1 MKNKMINRTLLFL
14 IALMPSVCWGLD
26 DACNAPEKFT
36 YDKRC
41 YVTEEQKK
49 IFPYNTVVGLQDSEE
64 DIYCTGTIIRKNDD
78 AQFKVYTAK
87 HCTDNDEDHVP
98 DTTIT
103 VKTQNGN
110 VYKATNES
118 IPTGAYGNY
127 NLAEGNLYSG
137 DWAQYDIIDAPDNLL
152 ATNFT
157 TRHSGFRGEIE
168 AAAENSSAIGKVVAP
183 IKAIF
188 QDNNFNVQVVG
199 YGALKIMSDEDIQN
213 FKDKYNKFLEENLE
227 TTVKKIYEGLPE
239 EEMQEKIDVH
249 KKYSNGYTFGGSISV
264 YHPIVMA
271 FLAYNMDEMLSIFN
285 DENLKVS
292 FCQLN
297 SDGYQQGC
305 QTWGGNS
312 GGPIFDKDGKLM
324 GIVTHANYIIG
335 GVGHAS
341 RKFLSQKYNDG
352 GDNEIPDG
360 RPDSNIH
367 FLK

>member
-1 MKNKMINRTLLFL
+1 MINRTLLFL
-14 IALMPSVCWGLD
+14 TALMPSVCWGVD

-64 DIYCTGTIIRKNDD
+64 GIYCTGTIIRKNDD

-87 HCTDNDEDHVP
+87 HCTDYDEDHVP

-127 NLAEGNLYSG
+127 KLAEENLHSG

-199 YGALKIMSDEDIQN
+199 YGSLKIMSDEDIQN
-213 FKDKYNKFLEENLE
+213 FKNKYNKFLEENLE
-227 TTVKKIYEGLPE
+227 TTVKNIYKDKHLSE
-239 EEMQEKIDVH
+239 EEMQERIDYH
-249 KKYSNGYTFGGSISV
+249 KNYDNGYISRDSIHAS
-264 YHPIVMA
+264 HPIVLA
-271 FLAYNMDEMLSIFN
+271 FIVDNKDEMFPIFN

-305 QTWGGNS
+305 QIWSGNS

-324 GIVTHANYIIG
+324 GIAIRGITTIG
-335 GVGHAS
+335 GYSHAS
-341 RKFLSQKYNDG
+341 RWFYSQKTDDG
-352 GDNEIPDG
+352 RYNEIPDG